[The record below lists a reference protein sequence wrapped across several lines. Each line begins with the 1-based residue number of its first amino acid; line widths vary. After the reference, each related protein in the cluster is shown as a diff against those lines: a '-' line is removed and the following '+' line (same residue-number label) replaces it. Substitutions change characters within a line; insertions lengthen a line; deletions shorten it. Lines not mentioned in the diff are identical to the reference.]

1 MSDIDKRNLIAKIV
15 KSKELT
21 AVEKRY
27 LEKLVRADA
36 AMDRYRKHIMRRF
49 ERKE

>member
-1 MSDIDKRNLIAKIV
+1 MSEIDKERLLRHIAK
-15 KSKELT
+15 SDLT

-36 AMDRYRKHIMRRF
+36 AQDQFRRHIMTRF
-49 ERKE
+49 ERKG

>member
-1 MSDIDKRNLIAKIV
+1 MMDRENLIAKIV

-21 AVEKRY
+21 AIEKRY

-36 AMDRYRKHIMRRF
+36 AMDRYRKHIMNRF

>member
-1 MSDIDKRNLIAKIV
+1 MSETDKERLLRHIAK
-15 KSKELT
+15 SDLT

-36 AMDRYRKHIMRRF
+36 AMDRYRKHIMNRF